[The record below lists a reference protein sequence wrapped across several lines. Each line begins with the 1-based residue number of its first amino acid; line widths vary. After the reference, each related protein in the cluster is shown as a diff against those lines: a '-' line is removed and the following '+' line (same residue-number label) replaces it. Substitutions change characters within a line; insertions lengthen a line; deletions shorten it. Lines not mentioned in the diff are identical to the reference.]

1 MKCDI
6 AKDLLLLY
14 TDNLCSPETVTELE
28 EHLSNCEAC
37 SKLLVRYKS
46 DLTEKSIPLDNRT
59 YQPSPTNLNPFK
71 KVHQKMLHQKVLA
84 LILGLVLIGL
94 ISVIGVLSYGQ
105 FTNKCIS
112 FSMLAD
118 VLKLNSITNSFAH
131 GDTEPLI
138 ENMSF
143 YMEEYYFI
151 NGLTE
156 FESFDSYKAYL
167 KTELDTIY
175 QTYYK
180 ELALTPKLIDI
191 SISPYY
197 NNSELHK
204 DYIDEANTYYVYCFY
219 DEKQEPIF
227 HMTFSKMSENQFR
240 LYPDPLV
247 EDDAFKRNF
256 TEHLP
261 YNDIIMT
268 VGLRYPFNDNF
279 TPRISVLPEH
289 PGMYI
294 AIGVRKHHGDSAKER
309 ACQLEMEKEIDA
321 LCDAGLRI
329 NDALFSIDDFD
340 IENNYWIYKVWFSIQ
355 NEETQKTA
363 ILQCRFALLGSCFY
377 IIPEETPE
385 VISGADA
392 FTPEQLDQ
400 FIKLFTY

>member
-6 AKDLLLLY
+6 AKDLLPLY

-59 YQPSPTNLNPFK
+59 PQPSPTNLNPFK
-71 KVHQKMLHQKVLA
+71 KVHQKMMHQKKLA
-84 LILGLVLIGL
+84 LVLGLVLFILLGF
-94 ISVIGVLSYGQ
+94 ISVLSYGQ
-105 FTNKCIS
+105 FTNKCVS
-112 FSMLAD
+112 FSMIAD
-118 VLKLNSITNSFAH
+118 ILKLNSITNAFAH

-167 KTELDTIY
+167 KTKLDTIY

-180 ELALTPKLIDI
+180 DTKLTPKLIDI
-191 SISPYY
+191 SLEPYY
-197 NNSELHK
+197 ENSATHD
-204 DYIDEANTYYVYCFY
+204 DYFDEGVSYYVYCFY
-219 DEKQEPIF
+219 DEQQEPLF
-227 HMTFSKMSENQFR
+227 HMTFCKMSENKFR
-240 LYPDPLV
+240 LTNIFDS
-247 EDDAFKRNF
+247 EDALRTNF

-261 YNDIIMT
+261 YSDIIIT
-268 VGLRYPFNDNF
+268 IGLRYPFNENF
-279 TPRISVLPEH
+279 TPRVSMLPEH
-289 PGMYI
+289 PGRYI
-294 AIGVRKHHGDSAKER
+294 SIGVHKYHGDSAKER